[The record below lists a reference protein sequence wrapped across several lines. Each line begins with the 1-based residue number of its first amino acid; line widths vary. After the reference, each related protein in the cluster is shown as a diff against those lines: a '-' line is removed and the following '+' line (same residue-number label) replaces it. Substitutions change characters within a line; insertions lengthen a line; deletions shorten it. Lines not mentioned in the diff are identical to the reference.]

1 MRNQFNFW
9 YLATFL
15 SLALFFSCKKDDN
28 PATTPPV
35 ESTPPPPEPTL
46 FEMVQ
51 GRWDVDVPFA
61 GKKANP
67 SSPSFKNHEKQDI
80 GTVTSA
86 EFFGDSTCIITFDH
100 YYAIVHTISVS
111 DSITFN
117 IDGLG
122 PLTDIR
128 VFGDSLSFSFTY
140 YDIPMTV
147 NAAKRKNVQVD
158 ENKKALLNN
167 WKLTTEEDGA
177 AFYENNQI
185 NGDFYMIISAAGSFV
200 QQYPDY
206 AESINW
212 KWHPEEPDAIVTYAA
227 GQDEANNN
235 HYFKILELSA
245 TRLKVQEIS
254 LDPVYEDDGTGNE
267 VITGYEKVI
276 VNTFVLTA
284 K

>member
-1 MRNQFNFW
+1 MRSRFNLW
-9 YLATFL
+9 YLFTFL
-15 SLALFFSCKKDDN
+15 SLVLFFSCKKDDN
-28 PATTPPV
+28 PGSPPPV
-35 ESTPPPPEPTL
+35 ETTPPPPVPTL

-67 SSPSFKNHEKQDI
+67 SSPSFKNQDKQDI
-80 GTVTSA
+80 GAVTSA
-86 EFFGDSTCIITFDH
+86 EFFGDSTCIITFNYHD
-100 YYAIVHTISVS
+100 AIVHTISVS

-158 ENKKALLNN
+158 ENKKALLNS

-177 AFYENNQI
+177 AFYENNGI

-212 KWHPEEPDAIVTYAA
+212 RWHPEEPDAVVPFPEGNEEYN
-227 GQDEANNN
+227 D
-235 HYFKILELSA
+235 HYFKILELSS
-245 TRLKVQEIS
+245 TRLKVQEIFME
-254 LDPVYEDDGTGNE
+254 PVYEDDGNGTN

-276 VNTFVLTA
+276 ANTFVLTA

>member
-1 MRNQFNFW
+1 MRTRSNLL
-9 YLATFL
+9 YLVTCL
-15 SLALFFSCKKDDN
+15 SLVLFFSCKKDDN
-28 PATTPPV
+28 PSSTPPPA
-35 ESTPPPPEPTL
+35 SNPPPPEPTL

-51 GRWDVDVPFA
+51 GRWDVDVSFA

-67 SSPSFKNHEKQDI
+67 SSPSFKNQDI

-86 EFFGDSTCIITFDH
+86 EFFGDSTCIITFNYH
-100 YYAIVHTISVS
+100 YAIVHTISVS

-140 YDIPMTV
+140 YDIPRTV
-147 NAAKRKNVQVD
+147 NAAKRKNVEVD
-158 ENKKALLNN
+158 ENKKALLNS

-177 AFYENNQI
+177 AFYENNGI

-206 AESINW
+206 AESVNW
-212 KWHPEEPDAIVTYAA
+212 RWHPEEPDAVVPFPEGNEEYN
-227 GQDEANNN
+227 D

-245 TRLKVQEIS
+245 TRLKVQEIFAE
-254 LDPVYEDDGTGNE
+254 PVYDDD

-276 VNTFVLTA
+276 ANTFVLTA